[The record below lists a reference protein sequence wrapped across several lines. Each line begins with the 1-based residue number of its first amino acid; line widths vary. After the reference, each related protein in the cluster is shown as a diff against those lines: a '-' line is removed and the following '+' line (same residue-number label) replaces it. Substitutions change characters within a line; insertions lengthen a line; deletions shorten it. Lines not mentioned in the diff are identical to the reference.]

1 MVNFSLVILEYTT
14 SDSLIKCEQKWM
26 DLLKPEY
33 NLNPKAVNSKG
44 YIHTPES
51 IEMMRSLALGRKHS
65 DQVKNLMSESRGGV
79 NNSFYGKKHT
89 AEALSLLRDTA
100 LNRTKLSKPGVEVVV
115 TDLETKLTSTYE
127 SIRKAAKAINSDIK
141 SLSLIPLISRREIR
155 GIREKSQL
163 EKGINTPYRGR
174 YIIAARDRKIREFS
188 VSNSFNTNPLSNS
201 LSSSSSN
208 SSSSQEAS
216 AHENEGVSDNEN
228 REVSDNESGYSSDSN
243 RSAVSESR
251 DDYALN
257 HMPTQD
263 VPEDVLPRFVSTME
277 LVARESEGDP
287 DIGQLHADRY
297 QALKTEMDSRIE
309 AGIMPRPNV
318 GQVNIYSENGGPETS
333 SGGSAENKVGTETSS
348 GGGTNNVGTSSLS
361 SFYSSNKRKNDE
373 TEEYS
378 GQPSKKFQQDSSD
391 IRSDTEPYD
400 FTGGDE

>member
-1 MVNFSLVILEYTT
+1 MYNKRHHNKKIYQYSRHNISFFFFT
-14 SDSLIKCEQKWM
+14 S
-26 DLLKPEY
+26 
-33 NLNPKAVNSKG
+33 
-44 YIHTPES
+44 
-51 IEMMRSLALGRKHS
+51 
-65 DQVKNLMSESRGGV
+65 
-79 NNSFYGKKHT
+79 
-89 AEALSLLRDTA
+89 
-100 LNRTKLSKPGVEVVV
+100 
-115 TDLETKLTSTYE
+115 
-127 SIRKAAKAINSDIK
+127 K
-141 SLSLIPLISRREIR
+141 SLTRIA
-155 GIREKSQL
+155 
-163 EKGINTPYRGR
+163 N
-174 YIIAARDRKIREFS
+174 IIAAHDRKIREFS

-297 QALKTEMDSRIE
+297 QTLKTEMDSRIE

-348 GGGTNNVGTSSLS
+348 GGGTNNVGTSSLF
-361 SFYSSNKRKNDE
+361 SFIQVIKGKMTKQKNIVANLQKNSNKIPVTLGVIQNH
-373 TEEYS
+373 TIS
-378 GQPSKKFQQDSSD
+378 QVG
-391 IRSDTEPYD
+391 
-400 FTGGDE
+400 